1 MTSSARTAIFAGIAS
16 ITAALATLPSIVHAC
31 PMCFAGG
38 NENQDAFLYGSLFL
52 MIVPSATL
60 GGLGYWVY
68 RRLKAIDEGVVPLD
82 FDDAGEEL
90 PPQQPQSSGKAV
102 VLQLPPTRNPSC

>member
-1 MTSSARTAIFAGIAS
+1 MKISARPGMFVAVTAAFAG
-16 ITAALATLPSIVHAC
+16 LMPSLVHAC

-38 NENQDAFLYGSLFL
+38 NQNQDAFLYGSLFL

-68 RRLKAIDEGVVPLD
+68 RRIKAIDEGLVEPDLD
-82 FDDAGEEL
+82 EATVDA
-90 PPQQPQSSGKAV
+90 QSQNSGNAV
-102 VLQLPPTRNPSC
+102 VLPMPSRR